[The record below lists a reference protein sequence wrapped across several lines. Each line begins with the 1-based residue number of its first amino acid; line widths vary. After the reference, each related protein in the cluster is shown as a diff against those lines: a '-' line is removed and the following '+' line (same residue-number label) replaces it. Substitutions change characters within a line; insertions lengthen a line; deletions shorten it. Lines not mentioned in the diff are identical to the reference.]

1 MLLTFSKGLRVLKSR
16 RILVFCLLPLLSFVI
31 SGCLSEEQSPPKII
45 GSAVHT
51 IIHPIIVPKTKPD
64 VLRKTNITDI
74 PSDWI
79 PPSYLENKNRW
90 KGIVIHHSASDCG
103 SAETAHKYHLS
114 RGWDGLGYQ
123 FVINNGIIKNGHGKP
138 DGLVE
143 VGYRWR
149 QQKVGSHCRA
159 NGDSSNYWNKY
170 TIGIC
175 LIGNFEKT
183 YPTQAQM
190 RSLVKLVRFLRQRYN
205 IPTSQIKGHEDVKP
219 TKCPGRKF
227 PMAKFKQML

>member
-1 MLLTFSKGLRVLKSR
+1 MLLAFSKGLRVSR
-16 RILVFCLLPLLSFVI
+16 PKRILVFCLLPLLSFVI

-45 GSAVHT
+45 GNVVHT
-51 IIHPIIVPKTKPD
+51 IIDPIIVPKTKPA
-64 VLRKTNITDI
+64 VLKKTDI
-74 PSDWI
+74 TGIPTDWI
-79 PPSYLENKNRW
+79 PPSYLENKSRW
-90 KGIVIHHSASDCG
+90 KGIVIHHSAGDYGC
-103 SAETAHKYHLS
+103 AAHEHKYHLS

-123 FVINNGIIKNGHGKP
+123 FVINNGIIKNGYGKP
-138 DGLVE
+138 NGLVE

-159 NGDSSNYWNKY
+159 NGDNSNYWNKY

-175 LIGNFEKT
+175 LIGNFERT

-190 RSLVKLVRFLRQRYN
+190 RSLAKLVKFLQQRYN
-205 IPTSQIKGHEDVKP
+205 IPTSQIRGHENVKP

-227 PMAKFKQML
+227 SMTKFKQML